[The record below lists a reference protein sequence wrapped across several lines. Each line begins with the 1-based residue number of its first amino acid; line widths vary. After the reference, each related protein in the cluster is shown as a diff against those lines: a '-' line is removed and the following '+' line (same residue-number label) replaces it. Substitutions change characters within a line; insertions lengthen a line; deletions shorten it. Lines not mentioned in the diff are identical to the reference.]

1 MRELYKLER
10 EEMVE
15 RGIWEKEVVQNEI
28 ESRPN

>member
-15 RGIWEKEVVQNEI
+15 RGIWEKEVVHNKI